1 MSWQNSRSSSTWNLR
16 KGNNLFHFRKT
27 KKLDLT
33 DRIPQIR
40 VSICTGEA
48 TGGYFD
54 KQEGR
59 FIEVLKLTNESD
71 YREFFEMCGTEDIE
85 RVY

>member
-1 MSWQNSRSSSTWNLR
+1 MQNLR
-16 KGNNLFHFRKT
+16 KGNNLFHFRK
-27 KKLDLT
+27 KKTLDLT

-40 VSICTGEA
+40 VSICTGET

-54 KQEGR
+54 KKEGR
-59 FIEVLKLTNESD
+59 FIEVMKLAEDSD